1 MKEVK
6 CVKECIS
13 KAKADFE
20 SDEEE
25 LLGVGTVERNGKCVY
40 RVTYNN
46 IGFDL
51 VHYDTLILVLDKP
64 YRENTPL
71 IGSGTYSR
79 TDCIAI
85 NTALTWA
92 GVGDKYEVHIK
103 DDEVV
108 LWTWI

>member
-20 SDEEE
+20 SDGEE
-25 LLGVGTVERNGKCVY
+25 LFGVGTVRRDGKCVY

-46 IGFDL
+46 TGFDL
-51 VHYDTLILVLDKP
+51 AHYGTLILTLDKP
-64 YRENTPL
+64 YRYNTPL

-79 TDCIAI
+79 TDCNAI
-85 NTALTWA
+85 NTALLWV
-92 GVGDKYEVHIK
+92 GVEDKYEVHIK
-103 DDEVV
+103 DGRMV